1 MEKETFKNLK
11 LPKEIEQNGNDDN
24 SNEIWIPNEDGFD
37 TNYSNKGKMIR
48 KNTTSQ
54 SQSQSQRQRQRSM
67 MINWKIR
74 MI

>member
-1 MEKETFKNLK
+1 MK

-48 KNTTSQ
+48 KAQ
-54 SQSQSQRQRQRSM
+54 QV
-67 MINWKIR
+67 KVKVKDKVKDKEA
-74 MI
+74 

>member
-1 MEKETFKNLK
+1 MK

-48 KNTTSQ
+48 KSTSQ
-54 SQSQSQRQRQRSM
+54 SQSQRQRQRQRSM